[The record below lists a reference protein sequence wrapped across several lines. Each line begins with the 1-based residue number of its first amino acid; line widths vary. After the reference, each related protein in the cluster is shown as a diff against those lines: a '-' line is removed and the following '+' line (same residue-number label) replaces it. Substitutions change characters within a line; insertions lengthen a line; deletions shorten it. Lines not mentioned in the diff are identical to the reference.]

1 MQEVSSYQQELS
13 NRISPIVD
21 NLFKSNSLYL
31 VKLKKW
37 EMMEMLVDLFGQ
49 LSPEEMR
56 AINEHELIRRIRKIL
71 TLEAVSGTLDDLSP
85 EQIAIFDAAVEGRYK
100 VTYLLDSNIVSY
112 ILKKITITLTLF
124 PLFYFSYWLKCS
136 YGIYSPL

>member
-1 MQEVSSYQQELS
+1 L
-13 NRISPIVD
+13 N
-21 NLFKSNSLYL
+21 
-31 VKLKKW
+31 
-37 EMMEMLVDLFGQ
+37 DLT
-49 LSPEEMR
+49 
-56 AINEHELIRRIRKIL
+56 RRIDKIIVS
-71 TLEAVSGTLDDLSP
+71 EAVSDTLNDLTP